1 MEKKINKTKYS
12 GVYAHMEKN
21 EYVIFL
27 ILLEGLLI
35 MLIMMIETV
44 L

>member
-21 EYVIFL
+21 EYDIFL